1 MYTKAL
7 LTDLYQLT
15 MMQGLFFEGKHEQQ
29 CVFDRY
35 YRSNPFKGGYTV
47 VAGLEHLIDYVEN
60 IHFSDDD
67 LAYLKGTGFFR
78 QEFLDYLKELR
89 FTGDIY
95 AMPEAPSPF
104 RRKSS
109 CASRPRR
116 TKPCSWKRACP

>member
-15 MMQGLFFEGKHEQQ
+15 MMQGLYFEGKHDQP

-35 YRSNPFKGGYTV
+35 YRHNPFDGGYTV
-47 VAGLEHLIDYVEN
+47 VAGLEHLIDYVKN

-67 LAYLKGTGFFR
+67 IYYLKSTGFFKD
-78 QEFLDYLKELR
+78 EFLDYLKGIS

-95 AMPEAPSPF
+95 AMG
-104 RRKSS
+104 
-109 CASRPRR
+109 R
-116 TKPCSWKRACP
+116 T